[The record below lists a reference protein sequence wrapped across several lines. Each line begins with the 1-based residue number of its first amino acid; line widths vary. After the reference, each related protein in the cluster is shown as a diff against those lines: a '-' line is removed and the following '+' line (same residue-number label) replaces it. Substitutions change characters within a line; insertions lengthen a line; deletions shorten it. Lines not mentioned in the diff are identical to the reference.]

1 MSPAMDDC
9 CSLGPLHKINSSP
22 SSVPELPDLTFR
34 TSAPFWNPSPQTHL
48 QVPGPPE
55 SSSQPPE
62 PLEPKP
68 PLSAPPNLDFPPQ
81 VAAPPY
87 GPAIHPPAASCIPKR
102 LQPHSIEPHIGAAR
116 REGECLSLRT
126 RLPTSTPTPGDCPS
140 PFLQAPELLLPKA
153 ASLRQDL
160 LFLQDQRSLRCWYL
174 LHMKTSLP
182 PGPSTQGR
190 PALLPYPASQPL
202 PRTISVQE
210 KSQTPTA
217 YTVC

>member
-1 MSPAMDDC
+1 MTVAPWAHSTKSIPVLLVFPSCQASPSGPQPHSGILVLRPTSKFLGLLSPAPSPQ
-9 CSLGPLHKINSSP
+9 SL
-22 SSVPELPDLTFR
+22 
-34 TSAPFWNPSPQTHL
+34 WNPSL
-48 QVPGPPE
+48 
-55 SSSQPPE
+55 
-62 PLEPKP
+62 
-68 PLSAPPNLDFPPQ
+68 PLSAPPNLDIPPQ

-102 LQPHSIEPHIGAAR
+102 LQPHSIEPHTGAAR

-182 PGPSTQGR
+182 PGPSTRGR

-210 KSQTPTA
+210 KSEAPTA